1 MNGNLAYR
9 LEQPEEVIG
18 GKLVMMAAP
27 SMNHYRVSGNI
38 YHLFRN
44 YLEGRPCEPFPDG
57 AALYLEEDTEEYRPD
72 GMVVCDPEKT
82 GDDGV
87 HGAPDLVVEVL
98 SPSTARYDR
107 GHKKDVYE
115 KHGVRE
121 YWLVNP
127 TDRSVE
133 QYILENG
140 HFVLRGM
147 YYAHYPEYLLRRMGE
162 AERAELATEFTCGL
176 FPDLTIRLEDVF
188 HRVTPE
194 GGFVS

>member
-1 MNGNLAYR
+1 M
-9 LEQPEEVIG
+9 
-18 GKLVMMAAP
+18 
-27 SMNHYRVSGNI
+27 
-38 YHLFRN
+38 
-44 YLEGRPCEPFPDG
+44 
-57 AALYLEEDTEEYRPD
+57 
-72 GMVVCDPEKT
+72 
-82 GDDGV
+82 
-87 HGAPDLVVEVL
+87 L

-140 HFVLRGM
+140 HFVLRGL
-147 YYAHYPEYLLRRMGE
+147 YYAHYPEYLLRRLKE
-162 AERAELATEFTCGL
+162 EERAELVSEFPCGL

-188 HRVTPE
+188 RRVTTE
-194 GGFVS
+194 V